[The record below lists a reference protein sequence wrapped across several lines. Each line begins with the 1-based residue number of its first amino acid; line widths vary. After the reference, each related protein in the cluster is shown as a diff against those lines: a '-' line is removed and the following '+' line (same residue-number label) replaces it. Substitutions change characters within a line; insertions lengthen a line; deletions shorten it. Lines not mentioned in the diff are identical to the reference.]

1 MENVIEGKKTIA
13 DLTDFY
19 LEKIK
24 LAVQESTTT
33 TNNKAPNTTSRM
45 ALAFGIISNQ
55 LEIQSQRINNCERV
69 VMQIEE
75 KFLKTTPHITV
86 EDTEREPFKELM
98 SSATEELD
106 SLGLKLAF
114 SEDQAYLPG

>member
-24 LAVQESTTT
+24 LAIQESTTT
-33 TNNKAPNTTSRM
+33 NNNKAPNTTSRM

-69 VMQIEE
+69 VMQLEE
-75 KFLKTTPHITV
+75 KFLKTTPHITP
-86 EDTEREPFKELM
+86 EDTEREPFEDLM

>member
-24 LAVQESTTT
+24 LAIQESTTT
-33 TNNKAPNTTSRM
+33 NNNKAPNTTSRM

-75 KFLKTTPHITV
+75 KFLKTTPHITL

>member
-24 LAVQESTTT
+24 LAIQESTTT
-33 TNNKAPNTTSRM
+33 NSKAPNTTSRM

-69 VMQIEE
+69 VMQLEE
-75 KFLKTTPHITV
+75 KFLKTTPHITP
-86 EDTEREPFKELM
+86 EDTEREPFKDLM

>member
-1 MENVIEGKKTIA
+1 MENVIEGKKTIT

-33 TNNKAPNTTSRM
+33 NKRPSTTSRM

-55 LEIQSQRINNCERV
+55 LEIQSQRISNLEKV
-69 VMQIEE
+69 VIQLEE
-75 KFLKTTPHITV
+75 KFLKTTPHITA
-86 EDTEREPFKELM
+86 EDTEMEPFKALM
-98 SSATEELD
+98 SSATEELN

-114 SEDQAYLPG
+114 HEDQAYLPG

>member
-1 MENVIEGKKTIA
+1 MIDGKKSLN

-24 LAVQESTTT
+24 LAVQESTN
-33 TNNKAPNTTSRM
+33 TNTLPSTTSRM

-55 LEIQSQRINNCERV
+55 LEMQSQRISNLEKV
-69 VMQIEE
+69 VMQLEE
-75 KFLKTTPHITV
+75 KFLKATPHITV
-86 EDTEREPFKELM
+86 EDTEMDQFKALM
-98 SSATEELD
+98 SSANEELN

-114 SEDQAYLPG
+114 QEGQAYLPG

>member
-1 MENVIEGKKTIA
+1 MEKVIEGKKSIT
-13 DLTDFY
+13 DLTEFY

-33 TNNKAPNTTSRM
+33 NTPPNTTARM

-55 LEIQSQRINNCERV
+55 LEMSSQRVANLNNIV
-69 VMQIEE
+69 TQLEE
-75 KFLKTTPHITV
+75 KFLKSTTHITV
-86 EDTEREPFKELM
+86 EDTATDQFKALM
-98 SSATEELD
+98 SSANEELD

-114 SEDQAYLPG
+114 QEEQAYLPG

>member
-24 LAVQESTTT
+24 LAVQESTN
-33 TNNKAPNTTSRM
+33 TNTPPSTTSRM

-55 LEIQSQRINNCERV
+55 LEMQSQRIANLEKV
-69 VMQIEE
+69 VIQLEE
-75 KFLKTTPHITV
+75 KFLKPTPHITV
-86 EDTEREPFKELM
+86 EDTEMDQFKALM
-98 SSATEELD
+98 SSANEELN

-114 SEDQAYLPG
+114 QEGQAYLPG